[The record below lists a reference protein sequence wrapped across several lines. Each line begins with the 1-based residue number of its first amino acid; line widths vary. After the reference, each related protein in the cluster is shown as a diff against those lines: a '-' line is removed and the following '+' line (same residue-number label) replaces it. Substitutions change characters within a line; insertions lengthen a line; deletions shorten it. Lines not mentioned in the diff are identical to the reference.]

1 MLTDEEITTEITKL
15 ATGGVPA
22 IGLVSDGTTR
32 LLLRFTAST
41 QYIRKLREDRRREKI
56 AMCQA
61 DVVGHSM
68 GGLLGRR
75 WAGDPVSR
83 VAANYKEGDCLRT
96 RFTALMPISRIVDQ
110 SVTE

>member
-1 MLTDEEITTEITKL
+1 MLTDEEITTDITKL

-83 VAANYKEGDCLRT
+83 VAANYKEGD
-96 RFTALMPISRIVDQ
+96 
-110 SVTE
+110 